1 MSSLLVWSYL
11 SVGEQIL
18 DLADR
23 AGYAQTLVDPL
34 DDERY
39 EVRMHRQIETASR
52 TPLAPTPSTGIHL
65 PPFVVY

>member
-1 MSSLLVWSYL
+1 MSSLLVRSYL

-18 DLADR
+18 NLAHR
-23 AGYAQTLVDPL
+23 AGYAQPLVDSL

-39 EVRMHRQIETASR
+39 EVRMHRQLETASR
-52 TPLAPTPSTGIHL
+52 TPLAATPSTGLHL